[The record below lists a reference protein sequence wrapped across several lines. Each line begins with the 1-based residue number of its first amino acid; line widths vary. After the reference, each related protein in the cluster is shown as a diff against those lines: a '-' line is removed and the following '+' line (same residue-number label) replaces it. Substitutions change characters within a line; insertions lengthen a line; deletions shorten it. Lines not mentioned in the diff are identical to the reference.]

1 MLTAAWLQGALL
13 LVLFQVS
20 HTVEHVLTERAR
32 GNLRSLFDRIPDRAV
47 VVQLDDQG
55 SPAIAGAQE
64 VPAAQVAVGSN
75 MLVRPGQQVRGLRR
89 ARQAC

>member
-1 MLTAAWLQGALL
+1 M
-13 LVLFQVS
+13 LFQVS

-47 VVQLDDQG
+47 VVQLDAQG

-64 VPAAQVAVGSN
+64 VPAAEVAVGSN
-75 MLVRPGQQVRGLRR
+75 MLVRPGQQVWTLRR
-89 ARQAC
+89 TLQGC